1 MAAGGPLGA
10 VGPKRLMTS
19 GQKTLKEQGT
29 IRLVR
34 SGAASYQA
42 SHAFGDAPEEHKNPS
57 ASKLPAPSF

>member
-1 MAAGGPLGA
+1 
-10 VGPKRLMTS
+10 MTS